1 MELLQILVGDATA
14 KRGGKMI
21 DLSTSY
27 MGLRLKN
34 PIVASSSYLWEDPK
48 NIKKAEKSGAGA
60 VVLHS
65 LFEEQLEIEQED
77 LNTFLLQGTES
88 YAEALT
94 YFPEIKEFKFAP
106 DEYIELVKEVK
117 ADSEIPII
125 GSLNG
130 VSDGGWIKYAQK
142 IEQAGADGLE
152 LNIYYIPTDISI
164 KSEKIEENYYNLVK
178 SVKQK
183 IRIPLAV
190 KLSPY
195 FTSTPNVLKN
205 IEKAGAD
212 AFVIFNR
219 FYQPD
224 VDIENL
230 EIKRNLVL
238 STSDEL
244 RLRLRWAAIMYGK
257 VKPDIAITGGVH
269 TGTDV
274 IKSSMAGAKV
284 SMMTSAL
291 IKNGIDHIEKVLSE
305 VTEWLSKNDYKS
317 IRSVQGLMSQENVL
331 EPSAY
336 ERANYMKTLG
346 SYK

>member
-1 MELLQILVGDATA
+1 
-14 KRGGKMI
+14 MI

-27 MGLRLKN
+27 MGLNLKN
-34 PIVASSSYLWEDPK
+34 PIVASPSYLWEDPN
-48 NIKKAEKSGAGA
+48 NIKKAEKSGAAA

-65 LFEEQLEIEQED
+65 LFEEQLEIEQMD
-77 LNTFLLQGTES
+77 LNRFLLQGTES
-88 YAEALT
+88 FAEALT

-117 ADSEIPII
+117 ASSEIPII

-130 VSDGGWIKYAQK
+130 VSDGGWINYAQK

-152 LNIYYIPTDISI
+152 LNIYYIPTDIST
-164 KSEKIEENYYNLVK
+164 KSEKIEESYYNLVK

-183 IRIPLAV
+183 IKIPLAV

-195 FTSTPNVLKN
+195 LTSTPNVLKN

-224 VDIENL
+224 IEIENL
-230 EIKRNLVL
+230 EITPNLVL
-238 STSDEL
+238 SNSDEL

-257 VKPDIAITGGVH
+257 IKPDIAITGGVH
-269 TGTDV
+269 TGSDV
-274 IKSSMAGAKV
+274 IKSIMAGANV

-291 IKNGIDHIEKVLSE
+291 IKNGICHIEKVLSE
-305 VTEWLSKNDYKS
+305 VKDWLSNHEYDSIKS
-317 IRSVQGLMSQENVL
+317 IQGLMSQEKVL
-331 EPSAY
+331 EPSTY

>member
-1 MELLQILVGDATA
+1 
-14 KRGGKMI
+14 MI

-27 MGLRLKN
+27 MGLKLKN
-34 PIVASSSYLWEDPK
+34 PIVASSSYLWQDPK
-48 NIKKAEKSGAGA
+48 NIKKADKSGAAA

-65 LFEEQLEIEQED
+65 LFEEQLEIEQEE
-77 LNTFLLQGTES
+77 LNKFLLQGTES

-106 DEYIELVKEVK
+106 DEYIELINEVK

-142 IEQAGADGLE
+142 IEEAGADALE
-152 LNIYYIPTDISI
+152 LNIYYIPTDTSAT
-164 KSEKIEENYYNLVK
+164 SGEIEENYYNLVK
-178 SVKQK
+178 SIKQK

-195 FTSTPNVLKN
+195 FSSTPNVLNN
-205 IEKAGAD
+205 IEKSGAD

-224 VDIENL
+224 IDIKNL
-230 EIKRNLVL
+230 EITPNLVL
-238 STSDEL
+238 STSEDL

-257 VKPDIAITGGVH
+257 IKSDIAITGGVH

-274 IKSSMAGAKV
+274 IKSIMAGAKV

-291 IKNGIDHIEKVLSE
+291 IKNGIGHIEKVLSE
-305 VTEWLSKNDYKS
+305 TTEWLSKNDYDSIKS
-317 IRSVQGLMSQENVL
+317 IQGIMSQKNVL

>member
-1 MELLQILVGDATA
+1 
-14 KRGGKMI
+14 MI
-21 DLSTSY
+21 DLSTNY
-27 MGLRLKN
+27 MGLKLKN
-34 PIVASSSYLWEDPK
+34 PIVASSSYLWEDPR
-48 NIKKAEKSGAGA
+48 NIKKAEKSGAAA

-65 LFEEQLEIEQED
+65 LFEEQLDIQQDE
-77 LNTFLLQGTES
+77 LNKFLLQGTES

-106 DEYIELVKEVK
+106 DEYIDLLKQIK
-117 ADSEIPII
+117 SDSEIPII

-130 VSDGGWIKYAQK
+130 VSDGGWIKYAEK
-142 IEQAGADGLE
+142 IEESGADALE
-152 LNIYYIPTDISI
+152 LNIYYIPTDPSI
-164 KSEKIEENYYNLVK
+164 NSEKIEENYINLVK

-195 FTSTPNVLKN
+195 FTSTPNLLKK
-205 IEKAGAD
+205 IEEAGAD

-224 VDIENL
+224 IDIENL
-230 EIKRNLVL
+230 EITKNLVL
-238 STSDEL
+238 SSSDEL

-257 VKPDIAITGGVH
+257 IKPDIAITGGIH
-269 TGTDV
+269 TSPDV
-274 IKSSMAGAKV
+274 IKSIMAGAKV

-291 IKNGIDHIEKVLSE
+291 IKNGIEHIEKTLSE
-305 VTEWLSKNDYKS
+305 VTDWLSKHEYESMKS
-317 IRSVQGLMSQENVL
+317 IQGLLSQENVL

-336 ERANYMKTLG
+336 ERANYMKILG

>member
-1 MELLQILVGDATA
+1 LVRNANI
-14 KRGGKMI
+14 KRGREMI
-21 DLSTSY
+21 DLSTRY
-27 MGLRLKN
+27 MGLNLKN
-34 PIVASSSYLWEDPK
+34 PIVASPSYLWEDPN
-48 NIKKAEKSGAGA
+48 NIKKAEKSGAAA
-60 VVLHS
+60 VVMHS
-65 LFEEQLEIEQED
+65 LFEEQLEIEQME
-77 LNTFLLQGTES
+77 LNRFLLQGTES

-117 ADSEIPII
+117 ASSQIPII

-152 LNIYYIPTDISI
+152 LNIYYIPTDIST

-224 VDIENL
+224 IDIENL
-230 EIKRNLVL
+230 EIIPNLVL
-238 STSDEL
+238 SNSDEL
-244 RLRLRWAAIMYGK
+244 RLRLRWAAIMHGK

-274 IKSSMAGAKV
+274 IKSIVAGANV

-291 IKNGIDHIEKVLSE
+291 IKNGIGHIEKVLTE

-317 IRSVQGLMSQENVL
+317 IKSIQGLMSQEKVL

>member
-1 MELLQILVGDATA
+1 
-14 KRGGKMI
+14 MI
-21 DLSTSY
+21 DLSTNY
-27 MGLRLKN
+27 MGLKLKN
-34 PIVASSSYLWEDPK
+34 PIVASSSYLWEDPR
-48 NIKKAEKSGAGA
+48 NIKKAEKSGAAA

-65 LFEEQLEIEQED
+65 LFEEQLDIQQDE
-77 LNTFLLQGTES
+77 LNKFLLQGTES

-106 DEYIELVKEVK
+106 DEYIDLLKQIK
-117 ADSEIPII
+117 SDSEIPII

-130 VSDGGWIKYAQK
+130 VSDGGWIKYAEK
-142 IEQAGADGLE
+142 IEEAGADALE
-152 LNIYYIPTDISI
+152 LNIYYIPTDPSI
-164 KSEKIEENYYNLVK
+164 NSEKIEENYINLVK

-195 FTSTPNVLKN
+195 FTSTPNLLKK
-205 IEKAGAD
+205 IEEAGAD

-224 VDIENL
+224 IDIENL
-230 EIKRNLVL
+230 EITKNLVL
-238 STSDEL
+238 SSSDEL

-257 VKPDIAITGGVH
+257 IKPDIAITGGIH
-269 TGTDV
+269 TSPDV
-274 IKSSMAGAKV
+274 IKSIMAGAKV

-291 IKNGIDHIEKVLSE
+291 IKNGIEHIEKTLSE
-305 VTEWLSKNDYKS
+305 VTDWLSKHEYESMKS
-317 IRSVQGLMSQENVL
+317 IQGLLSQENVL

-336 ERANYMKTLG
+336 ERANYMKILG

>member
-1 MELLQILVGDATA
+1 
-14 KRGGKMI
+14 MI
-21 DLSTSY
+21 DLSTNY
-27 MGLRLKN
+27 MGLKLKN
-34 PIVASSSYLWEDPK
+34 PIVASSSYLWEDSK
-48 NIKKAEKSGAGA
+48 NIKKAEKSGAAA

-65 LFEEQLEIEQED
+65 LFEEQLEIEQEE
-77 LNTFLLQGTES
+77 LNKFLLQGTES
-88 YAEALT
+88 YAEAIT

-106 DEYIELVKEVK
+106 DEYVELIKEVK
-117 ADSEIPII
+117 SNSEIPII

-130 VSDGGWIKYAQK
+130 VSDGGWIKYAKK
-142 IEQAGADGLE
+142 IEDAGADALE
-152 LNIYYIPTDISI
+152 LNIYFIPTDISLN
-164 KSEKIEENYYNLVK
+164 SEKIEENYSNLVK

-183 IRIPLAV
+183 IKIPLAV

-195 FTSTPNVLKN
+195 FTSTPHFLKS

-224 VDIENL
+224 IDTQNL
-230 EIKRNLVL
+230 EIKPNLVL
-238 STSDEL
+238 STSEEL

-257 VKPDIAITGGVH
+257 VNPDIAITGGVH
-269 TGTDV
+269 TGNDV
-274 IKSSMAGAKV
+274 IKTIMAGAKV

-291 IKNGIDHIEKVLSE
+291 IKNEIEHITKVLSE
-305 VTEWLSKNDYKS
+305 INEWLLMNDYKS
-317 IRSVQGLMSQENVL
+317 IKSIHGLMSQEKVL

>member
-1 MELLQILVGDATA
+1 M
-14 KRGGKMI
+14 
-21 DLSTSY
+21 DLSTNY
-27 MGLRLKN
+27 MGLKLKN
-34 PIVASSSYLWEDPK
+34 PIVASSSYLWEDPR
-48 NIKKAEKSGAGA
+48 NIKKAEKSGAAA

-65 LFEEQLEIEQED
+65 LFEEQLDIQQDE
-77 LNTFLLQGTES
+77 LNKFLLQGTES

-106 DEYIELVKEVK
+106 DEYIDLLKQIK
-117 ADSEIPII
+117 SDSEIPII

-130 VSDGGWIKYAQK
+130 VSDGGWIKYAEK
-142 IEQAGADGLE
+142 IEESGADALE
-152 LNIYYIPTDISI
+152 LNIYYIPTDPSI
-164 KSEKIEENYYNLVK
+164 NSEKIEENYINLVK

-195 FTSTPNVLKN
+195 FTSTPNLLKK
-205 IEKAGAD
+205 IEEAGAD

-224 VDIENL
+224 IDIENL
-230 EIKRNLVL
+230 EITKNLVL
-238 STSDEL
+238 SSSDEL

-257 VKPDIAITGGVH
+257 IKPDIAITGGIH
-269 TGTDV
+269 TSPDV
-274 IKSSMAGAKV
+274 IKSIMAGAKV

-291 IKNGIDHIEKVLSE
+291 IKNGIEHIEKTLSE
-305 VTEWLSKNDYKS
+305 VTDWLSKHEYESMKS
-317 IRSVQGLMSQENVL
+317 IQGLLSQENVL

-336 ERANYMKTLG
+336 ERANYMKILG